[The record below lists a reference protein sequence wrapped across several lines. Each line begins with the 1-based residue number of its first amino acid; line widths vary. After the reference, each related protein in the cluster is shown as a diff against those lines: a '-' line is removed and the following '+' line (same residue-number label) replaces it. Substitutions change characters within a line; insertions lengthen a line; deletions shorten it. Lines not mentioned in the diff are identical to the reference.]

1 MPSMGGQRPE
11 MSSSKPIYLFI
22 DSPMKGTTSH
32 GEGSKQN
39 DQIKL
44 YNISLQHFHNISIT
58 LLLFITPI

>member
-1 MPSMGGQRPE
+1 MHWNAFNGGGQRPE
-11 MSSSKPIYLFI
+11 MSSSKPIYLFV

-44 YNISLQHFHNISIT
+44 YNIS
-58 LLLFITPI
+58 